1 MHWYY
6 VSVKEK
12 NIIMSHIYK
21 IFVLLISIIGIIFQ
35 INSSAFIDDNFVLL
49 VVIYRLWNF
58 VLH

>member
-6 VSVKEK
+6 ISVKEK

-21 IFVLLISIIGIIFQ
+21 IFVLFISVIVMIFQ
-35 INSSAFIDDNFVLL
+35 INSSAFIDDKFVLL
-49 VVIYRLWNF
+49 VVIYRLWND